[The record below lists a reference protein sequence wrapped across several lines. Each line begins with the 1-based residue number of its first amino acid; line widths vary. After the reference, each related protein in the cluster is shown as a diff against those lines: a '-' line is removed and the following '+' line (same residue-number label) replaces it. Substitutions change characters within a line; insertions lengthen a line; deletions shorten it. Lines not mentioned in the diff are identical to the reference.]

1 MSGPLAVMDL
11 LSLRYFAEV
20 VRQRSITKAA
30 AKLGV
35 VQPALTRRIQLLEEE
50 LDTPLLL
57 RHRRGVEPTDVG
69 SIVFD
74 RAEAM
79 LRMARDIE
87 TEVQS
92 HMAEPVGH
100 VRFGFPPSIGSL
112 FLNRLLSD
120 FFPRYP
126 RVTFY
131 LMEDFSGGICEALL
145 SGRIDVGIMS
155 FKTTHPDL
163 DFEFLFEEDLWLI
176 GRPADWTFG
185 KAKKINP
192 EALRDRPLL
201 VSSFLKLL
209 LEDLGAERG
218 IPFRIV
224 VEADSLTAL
233 REATRAGAGLFIT
246 PRASIDPD
254 LASGEFRGA
263 PIEGFQ
269 ISRGLFRRRDR
280 SQTRAVASFVQM
292 INTEVQRMVTQEPKR
307 FRAKPTR

>member
-1 MSGPLAVMDL
+1 MDL

-30 AKLGV
+30 TKLGV

-50 LDTPLLL
+50 LDAPLLL
-57 RHRRGVEPTDVG
+57 RHRRGVEPTDLG
-69 SIVFD
+69 IIVFD

-79 LRMARDIE
+79 LRMAQEIE

-112 FLNRLLSD
+112 FIGKLLSD
-120 FFPRYP
+120 FFPRFP

-131 LMEDFSGGICEALL
+131 LLEDFSGGVSEALL
-145 SGRIDVGIMS
+145 SGRLDVGIMS
-155 FKTTHPDL
+155 FKSTHPDL

-176 GRPADWTFG
+176 ARASDWTFG
-185 KAKKINP
+185 KTKLLKP

-201 VSSFLKLL
+201 VTSFLKLT
-209 LEDLGAERG
+209 LEQLGAERG

-233 REATRAGAGLFIT
+233 REATRAGAGLFVT
-246 PRASIDPD
+246 PHSSVERE
-254 LASGEFRGA
+254 LQSGEFCGA
-263 PIEGFQ
+263 RIEDLK

-280 SQTRAVASFVQM
+280 SPTRAVAAFVQM
-292 INTEVQRMVTQEPKR
+292 INSEVQRMIAQDPKR
-307 FRAKPTR
+307 FRAAPSR